1 MEGEEETI
9 SSPFTMIGPL
19 FTLYWRY
26 IDRTLRESALREGA
40 WKNWMYVAIAMRER
54 NMAKTSVASKR
65 IGRFI
70 ASPPV
75 F

>member
-1 MEGEEETI
+1 LEGEEETI

-40 WKNWMYVAIAMRER
+40 
-54 NMAKTSVASKR
+54 
-65 IGRFI
+65 
-70 ASPPV
+70 
-75 F
+75 